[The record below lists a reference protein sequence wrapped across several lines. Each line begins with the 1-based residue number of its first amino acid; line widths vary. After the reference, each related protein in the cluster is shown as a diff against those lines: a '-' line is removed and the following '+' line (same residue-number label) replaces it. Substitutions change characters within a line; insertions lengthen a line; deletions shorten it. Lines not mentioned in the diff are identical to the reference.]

1 VLPLALL
8 VIAALGAGIAVAVIR
23 LAGDGGVKAGPTPTK
38 TTASPT
44 KTTEPP
50 TTKPPTTEP
59 PTTEPPTDEPTT
71 EPPTTEPPTDEPTTP
86 EPTRTR
92 TGGGPNGTPTDG
104 ATPPLASTG
113 GETAPWLFVGAA
125 MVGVAV
131 LLGRWA
137 RVPS

>member
-23 LAGDGGVKAGPTPTK
+23 LAGDGGVKAGPTPSVSIPSPTK
-38 TTASPT
+38 TKPSPTKT

-50 TTKPPTTEP
+50 TTPPTTEP
-59 PTTEPPTDEPTT
+59 PTTEPPTT
-71 EPPTTEPPTDEPTTP
+71 EPPTTEPTTP

-92 TGGGPNGTPTDG
+92 TGGGGGNGTPTDG
-104 ATPPLASTG
+104 APPLATTG
-113 GETAPWLFVGAA
+113 GESAPWLFLGAA